1 MYPEV
6 NYLAILV
13 CGLVSMVLGSIWYG
27 PLFGKPWM
35 AMIGIKKPD
44 VMTPAIKK
52 MMAKSYSIM
61 FIGSLL
67 MAFILGNILAYG
79 GGGAGGV
86 VGGLAA
92 GFANWLGFIAPATIG
107 IVLWES
113 KPWKLWFIN
122 AGYFLVQMMV
132 FGVILSLWK

>member
-13 CGLVSMVLGSIWYG
+13 CGLVSMVLGSLWYG

-86 VGGLAA
+86 VGGCH
-92 GFANWLGFIAPATIG
+92 
-107 IVLWES
+107 S
-113 KPWKLWFIN
+113 
-122 AGYFLVQMMV
+122 
-132 FGVILSLWK
+132 

>member
-1 MYPEV
+1 MTPEI
-6 NYLAILV
+6 NYLAVLV
-13 CGLVSMVLGSIWYG
+13 CGIVSIILGSLWYG

-35 AMIGIKKPD
+35 AMSGIKKPD
-44 VMTPAIKK
+44 TITPAIKK
-52 MMAKSYSIM
+52 SMAKSYSIM

-67 MAFILGNILAYG
+67 MAFILANILAWG
-79 GGGAGGV
+79 GGGAQGV

-92 GFANWLGFIAPATIG
+92 GFCNWLGFIAPATVG
-107 IVLWES
+107 TVLWES

-122 AGYFLVQMMV
+122 AGYYLVQMMV